1 VNGSV
6 DLGHLSASGTAS
18 SSTFLRGDNSWVAAG
33 GDLSFGGDT
42 FGEDKSV
49 GSNDDYAFN
58 LEQNGTDRLKLL
70 NNGTRYQA
78 VVTGHSSD
86 GTSSDNITMVIYG
99 TAGGGGCL
107 RCDIDTTGNTRQ
119 IGFNNPNGGVG
130 WIGTSDSAT
139 AYYTSSDYRLK
150 ENETAITDGI
160 DRVKQLKPY
169 KFNFKANNTKIFDGF
184 FAHEVSGIVPEAI
197 SGEKDAVDDEG
208 NIKTQAIDQAKL
220 VPLLTS
226 ALQEAIT
233 KIETLE
239 AKVTALENA

>member
-1 VNGSV
+1 
-6 DLGHLSASGTAS
+6 SATGTAS

-42 FGEDKSV
+42 FGADKSI

-58 LEQNGTDRLKLL
+58 LEQNGTDRLKFF

-78 VVTGHSSD
+78 VFTGHSSA
-86 GTSSDNITMVIYG
+86 GSTDNKTVIVYG
-99 TAGGGGCL
+99 TAGGGGCI
-107 RCDIDTTGNTRQ
+107 RCNIDATGNTSH
-119 IGFNNPNGGVG
+119 IGFSNPNGGVG
-130 WIGTSDSAT
+130 WIGTNDSAT

-169 KFNFKANNTKIFDGF
+169 KFNFKANNTEILDGF

-239 AKVTALENA
+239 